1 MNNKISK
8 KLIKELK
15 RHFTKKYPQRANK
28 QEKMFHDLCYRR
40 NAKEK

>member
-15 RHFTKKYPQRANK
+15 RHFTKKNLQRASK
-28 QEKMFHDLCYRR
+28 QEKMFHDLCCQR